1 VAHLLWLASF
11 PKSGNT
17 WLRAFLANYLADAAE
32 PVAIDRLPGFAFG
45 DMRAEPYLKLAA
57 RREPSLSWAELN
69 RLRPQVHR
77 AIAASGPGIVFVKT
91 HSALTV
97 LDGVPTITPDVTFG
111 AIHVVRN
118 PLDVAVSFAEHYGL
132 TLDQGVA
139 ALGFARLEIDPK
151 PGHVRQFLSDW
162 SSHARGWLQAPGLYR
177 LTLRYED
184 LLADAS
190 AGFRR
195 VLDFLKV
202 KDADDARLQRAIRH
216 SSFAELARQEAQGGF
231 VERSKNAARFFHR
244 GRAGGW
250 REILSP
256 AQVEGVVSRHR
267 AMMAELGYLDEAG
280 RPR

>member
-1 VAHLLWLASF
+1 MAYLLWLASF

-17 WLRAFLANYLADAAE
+17 WLRAFLANYLANTPE
-32 PVAIDRLPGFAFG
+32 PLPLGRLPDFAFG
-45 DMRAEPYLKLAA
+45 DMRAEPYLKLSG
-57 RREPSLSWAELN
+57 PHQQPLSWTELN

-77 AIAASGPGIVFVKT
+77 AIAATGPGIVFVKT
-91 HSALTV
+91 HSALTT

-111 AIHVVRN
+111 AIHIVRN

-139 ALGFARLEIDPK
+139 ALGFDRLEIDPK

-162 SSHARGWLQAPGLYR
+162 SSHARGWLRAPGLYR

-184 LLADAS
+184 MLVDPVAN
-190 AGFRR
+190 FRR

-202 KDADDARLQRAIRH
+202 KDGTDDRLQRSIRH
-216 SSFAELARQEAQGGF
+216 SCFAELARQEQKDGF
-231 VERSKNAARFFHR
+231 VERSKNARRFFQR

-256 AQVEGVVSRHR
+256 AQVEAVVGRHR